1 MNKYVAAA
9 VGMVIAVLFI
19 ASVVLT
25 GASSAHADT
34 GMSGYLR
41 CIDSAGVPPRQ
52 HAEDWSPTIK
62 VIEWNLNNAESPAE
76 VAQKL
81 AAMPGMGVKPND
93 ALAEVQC
100 VMANI
105 W

>member
-9 VGMVIAVLFI
+9 VGMAVAAMFS
-19 ASVVLT
+19 ASVALT
-25 GASSAHADT
+25 GASPAHADT
-34 GMSGYLR
+34 GMSGYLG
-41 CIDSAGVPPRQ
+41 CVDSAGVPPKQ
-52 HAEDWSPTIK
+52 QAEDWSPTIK
-62 VIEWNLNNAESPAE
+62 VIEWNLNNAESPAQ

-81 AAMPGMGVKPND
+81 VAMPGMGVKPND

-100 VMANI
+100 VMANL